1 MNNEIRAKYDTIYLL
16 PPAVEEWVSAD
27 HPARFIRQVVESLDL
42 DEMGFKG
49 RKAEVGNPS
58 YSADLLLKAW
68 LYGLMKGIRTS
79 RKLEA
84 ACLDSIA
91 LVWLTGN
98 RAPDHNTLWRFYRDN
113 KKVFKTLFK
122 KTTRIAADSGL
133 VGMIVQAVDGTKIQA
148 HPSPVKGQRR
158 DKLTKLLNSLDEF
171 TEEVFEEIESNE
183 ARESGEVRLPEE
195 LRDPAAL
202 KQRIEE
208 ALRAMDEAGVDHLLP
223 DDPDAR
229 MIKMKGKSEFCYN
242 AQAVVDSE
250 SGIIVAEDVVSEC
263 NDNGLLNR
271 MLDEVEENLGDLAME
286 SVADAGYFSA
296 QGLEEAEE
304 RGRNVLVNMENLNCG
319 DGEGEFRAAKFNFD
333 EERDCVVCPLG
344 QDLPFV
350 GTSPGNKGSRD
361 DRYRVYR
368 CKKRDCPSRL
378 QCTKNKQGRSIKI
391 GKHHAAMVRQREK
404 QREPE
409 MRRLLAMRKTIVE
422 PVFGIIKEV
431 FGLRRWSVIGLE
443 NVRAVWSLICTAFN
457 LKKMYRFWIR
467 GKLKLSTG

>member
-1 MNNEIRAKYDTIYLL
+1 MNNEIRAKYNEVYLL
-16 PPAVEEWVSAD
+16 PPAVEEWVPAD
-27 HPARFIRQVVESLDL
+27 HPARFIRQIVESLDL
-42 DEMGFKG
+42 DEMGFKC
-49 RKAEVGNPS
+49 RKSEVGNPS
-58 YSADLLLKAW
+58 FSADLMLKAW
-68 LYGLMKGIRTS
+68 LYGLMKGIKSS
-79 RKLEA
+79 RKMEA

-98 RAPDHNTLWRFYRDN
+98 KAPDHNTFWRFYQDN
-113 KKVFKTLFK
+113 KGTFKTLFR
-122 KTTRIAADSGL
+122 KTARIAVDSGL
-133 VGMIVQAVDGTKIQA
+133 VGMVLHAVDGTKIQA
-148 HPSPVKGQRR
+148 LPSPVRGQRR
-158 DKLTKLLNSLDEF
+158 DKLTKLLKELDESIDKM
-171 TEEVFEEIESNE
+171 FEEMESNE
-183 ARESGEVRLPEE
+183 AQESGEMRLPEE
-195 LRDPAAL
+195 LRDAAVL

-208 ALRAMDEAGVDHLLP
+208 ALHEMDEAGVNHLHP

-229 MIKMKGKSEFCYN
+229 MIKLKGRDEFCYN

-263 NDNGLLNR
+263 NDNGLMNR

-296 QGLEEAEE
+296 RDLEEAEK
-304 RGRNVLVNMENLNCG
+304 RDRNVLVNMENLRSG

-350 GTSPGNKGSRD
+350 GTSPGNKGSRE

-404 QREPE
+404 QRDSE
-409 MRRLLAMRKTIVE
+409 MRRLLAARKTIVE

-431 FGLRRWSVIGLE
+431 FGLRRWSVIGIE
-443 NVRAVWSLICTAFN
+443 KVRAVWSLICTAFN

-467 GKLKLSTG
+467 GKLNLSAG